1 MEIKRQLSHLMRRA
15 GIGSLPSGTAL
26 LDEARRYGLSEAD
39 ISKAGPG
46 GEAVLDE
53 PKLQR
58 RVLAA
63 RADWRSEIVSV
74 FQTLG
79 IIGAMAVSMWGLH
92 IQSVQKS
99 AELMLSF
106 NDRLYSNGSALVMKA
121 LDRDGNLNSASIG
134 DEEVEDFLDKY
145 ELLASAYRYRL
156 INRDMAYGAF
166 SYDLETALK
175 DPKVRR
181 FLAQARTGGTNFYEG
196 VLKLARSFGIDVS
209 AIAGSSSNLL
219 EGNDP
224 RIK

>member
-1 MEIKRQLSHLMRRA
+1 MEIKRQVANLLRRA

-26 LDEARRYGLSEAD
+26 LDEARRYGLSAAD
-39 ISKAGPG
+39 TMKAGPEG
-46 GEAVLDE
+46 QTVLDE
-53 PKLQR
+53 PELQR
-58 RVLAA
+58 RVLTA
-63 RADWRSEIVSV
+63 RTDWRSEMLSV

-121 LDRDGNLNSASIG
+121 LDKEGNLNSASIG
-134 DEEVEDFLDKY
+134 DDEVEDFLDKY

-156 INRDMAYGAF
+156 INRDMAYWAF

-175 DPKVRR
+175 DPKVRS
-181 FLAQARTGGTNFYEG
+181 FLVQARTGGTNFYEG
-196 VLKLARSFGIDVS
+196 VLKLARAFGIDVG
-209 AIAGSSSNLL
+209 AIAGNPSNRL
-219 EGNDP
+219 EGVDP